1 VSAQRSKGHQ
11 PAAQDGPV
19 KEDETKAPEFQR
31 VLRNMLS
38 TPPKKQSELKGS
50 GAEKRKRGRPA
61 KDR

>member
-1 VSAQRSKGHQ
+1 
-11 PAAQDGPV
+11 V